1 MREFFH
7 LVRSSGL
14 LDDLRDRYYSHIE
27 SYEPVGTFTFM
38 QRIRDRL
45 PELKPLFEQAAS
57 EYGLDWRLL
66 AAIGY
71 QESHWDSR
79 AVSRTGVR
87 GIMMLTQRTA
97 RQLGVEDRI
106 DPEQSIMGG
115 ARYLQP
121 LRRRRPGRIEGPDR
135 LWLALAPY
143 NIGDGPLEAA
153 RGLPER
159 RGGDP
164 DRCADVR

>member
-1 MREFFH
+1 
-7 LVRSSGL
+7 
-14 LDDLRDRYYSHIE
+14 
-27 SYEPVGTFTFM
+27 M

-106 DPEQSIMGG
+106 DPEQRSEEHTSE
-115 ARYLQP
+115 LQSRGH
-121 LRRRRPGRIEGPDR
+121 LVCR
-135 LWLALAPY
+135 LL
-143 NIGDGPLEAA
+143 LEKKKK
-153 RGLPER
+153 
-159 RGGDP
+159 
-164 DRCADVR
+164 